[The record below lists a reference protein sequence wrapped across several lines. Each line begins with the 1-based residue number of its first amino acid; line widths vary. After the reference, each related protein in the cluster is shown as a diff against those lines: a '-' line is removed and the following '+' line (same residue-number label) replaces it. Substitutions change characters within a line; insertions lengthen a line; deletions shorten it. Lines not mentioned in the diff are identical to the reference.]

1 MPSTRAYRT
10 AAVFVAWLILHGL
23 VSSHAQAEEDRIY
36 WADVDGIYWSNLAE
50 GTTQRIITAD
60 TRRPG
65 PSAVDAA
72 GGKIYWVDKRG
83 NTIQWSDLDGS
94 NSEPLT
100 GHWGGSGAIDI
111 ALDLERGKIYSL
123 GLYDGGDSSGPRSIE
138 PIWTGRISRF
148 WGRLCPPNTWHAR
161 SSTKPC

>member
-1 MPSTRAYRT
+1 MPSTHAYRI
-10 AAVFVAWLILHGL
+10 AAVFLVSLILRGL
-23 VSSHAQAEEDRIY
+23 VPSHAQAEEGRIY
-36 WADVDGIYWSNLAE
+36 WADMEGIYSSSPQEDTGN
-50 GTTQRIITAD
+50 RIITAD

-65 PSAVDAA
+65 PIAVDAA
-72 GGKIYWVDKRG
+72 GGKIYWVDRRG
-83 NTIQWSDLDGS
+83 STIQWSDLDGS
-94 NSEPLT
+94 NSEPLP

-148 WGRLCPPNTWHAR
+148 WGRLCPPNTWYAR